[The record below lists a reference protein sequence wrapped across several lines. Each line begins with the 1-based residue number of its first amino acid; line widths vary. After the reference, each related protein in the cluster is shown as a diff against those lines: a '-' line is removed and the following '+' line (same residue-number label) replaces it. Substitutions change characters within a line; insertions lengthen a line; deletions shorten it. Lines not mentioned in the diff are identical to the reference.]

1 MSLQPPYWGGLL
13 TPHPQVRPVAQ
24 HRHPPTLGQGQAL
37 VPGPALGK
45 RQPRNPDTDGT
56 RLRPRSYKA
65 APAYQSGFLSS
76 PRAPRASTP
85 KCCLLGTRS
94 RTPSFQ
100 RARGA
105 FPTCLHPAGEGRRK
119 AGYGKRCLR
128 RKKGARCA
136 RPGGCSPAGREAMP
150 GPGGAPRA
158 ARAASPP
165 GGGARWDP
173 PPGGSGPG
181 PGTEAA
187 GRRPSVLG

>member
-24 HRHPPTLGQGQAL
+24 HWHPPTLGQGQAL

-85 KCCLLGTRS
+85 KCCLPGMRS
-94 RTPSFQ
+94 KTPSSN
-100 RARGA
+100 
-105 FPTCLHPAGEGRRK
+105 E
-119 AGYGKRCLR
+119 
-128 RKKGARCA
+128 
-136 RPGGCSPAGREAMP
+136 PGGPS
-150 GPGGAPRA
+150 PRA
-158 ARAASPP
+158 FTPQGRAEE
-165 GGGARWDP
+165 RRD
-173 PPGGSGPG
+173 
-181 PGTEAA
+181 TEKD
-187 GRRPSVLG
+187 V